1 MVKAKVSRG
10 GHVSYRTPLA
20 AVPAAIHSQPLRY
33 VGKVCGRVRVRVR
46 VAGAGQH
53 AFALL
58 SMLSPPLLPSS
69 PSSTSSSEIALL
81 VSFSSMKDH
90 NFVEFKNQNFSF
102 SCLVFLFSKK
112 NK

>member
-69 PSSTSSSEIALL
+69 PSSTSSSSYIFHTSI
-81 VSFSSMKDH
+81 SFHMAPVAHAWFGEQEKSRK
-90 NFVEFKNQNFSF
+90 Q
-102 SCLVFLFSKK
+102 LT
-112 NK
+112 